1 MRMRVALGSAALAL
15 TTVLGVYLYG
25 QETQKVPSFGTGIV
39 TVAGTVDIGNTPLV
53 LAHQAGE
60 WKVVLA
66 APPDV
71 RVVNVPNVSVP
82 PPAFLR
88 SGARYEI
95 TWTTGDRQVVRVL
108 EAAPGGWVKV
118 EAAERERWIN
128 IASARSVDTVP

>member
-1 MRMRVALGSAALAL
+1 MRMRVALGAAALIAL
-15 TTVLGVYLYG
+15 LGVFLYA

-71 RVVNVPNVSVP
+71 RVVNVPSVSVP
-82 PPAFLR
+82 APAFVKA
-88 SGARYEI
+88 GGRYEI
-95 TWTTGDRQVVRVL
+95 TWTTGDRQVVRVI
-108 EAAPGGWVKV
+108 EVAPGGWLRV

-128 IASARSVDTVP
+128 LASARSVDAVS